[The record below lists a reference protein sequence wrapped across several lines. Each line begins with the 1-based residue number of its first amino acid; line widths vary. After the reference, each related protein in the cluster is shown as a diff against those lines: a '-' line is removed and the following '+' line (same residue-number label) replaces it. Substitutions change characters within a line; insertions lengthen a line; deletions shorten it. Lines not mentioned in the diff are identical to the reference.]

1 MKWWK
6 KGLSAGLMLI
16 CVSGILFPVVACVFR
31 LQPKVVLSGSM
42 EPEISTGSLTFIK
55 KTVLPE
61 QIKKHDIIAY
71 QLGKNFPVLHRV
83 MYIDKEQKLFYTK
96 GDANETMD
104 ISPVKFSQY
113 MGKEVF
119 TIPYAGYV
127 LSMLEKIPVV
137 CFLLLAVGVGLIKKR
152 FNQPI
157 IIK

>member
-1 MKWWK
+1 M
-6 KGLSAGLMLI
+6 SACFLL
-16 CVSGILFPVVACVFR
+16 VGILGVLFPVIAGIFQ

-42 EPEISTGSLTFIK
+42 EPEISTGSLTFIQ

-71 QLGKNFPVLHRV
+71 QLEKNFPVLHRV
-83 MYIDKEQKLFYTK
+83 MYIDQEEKLFYTK
-96 GDANETMD
+96 GDANEIMD

-113 MGKEVF
+113 IGKEVF

-127 LSMLEKIPVV
+127 FHILGKIPIGLFLPLVV
-137 CFLLLAVGVGLIKKR
+137 GSILIKKG
-152 FNQPI
+152 FTKPV